1 MYQFHNANA
10 LGNFVNDC
18 TVRAISVAEG
28 KSWDTTYDELSE
40 LAQEKGTLLDDVRFI
55 EDYLDERYSRVK
67 FKSTYVGE
75 LCEEF
80 PKGTYLV
87 TMRNHISLLKDGTI
101 YDTFDCRDKFIW
113 SVWEVKE
120 GLID

>member
-40 LAQEKGTLLDDVRFI
+40 FAQEKGTLLDDVRFI

-75 LCEEF
+75 LCDEF
-80 PKGTYLV
+80 PEGTYLV

-101 YDTFDCRDKFIW
+101 YDTFDCRDRFIW
-113 SVWEVKE
+113 SVWQV
-120 GLID
+120 